1 MSTPSASNLVYVASA
16 TLADALFKG
25 GVPLIEQGVVMNGVR
40 CFVFQIRPQDVRVA
54 RKVLQGAYPR

>member
-1 MSTPSASNLVYVASA
+1 VYVASA